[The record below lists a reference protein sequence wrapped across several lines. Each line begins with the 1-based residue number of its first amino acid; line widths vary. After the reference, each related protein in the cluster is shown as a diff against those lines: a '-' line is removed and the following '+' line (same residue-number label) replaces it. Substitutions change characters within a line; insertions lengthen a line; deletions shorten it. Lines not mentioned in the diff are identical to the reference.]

1 MAALSEPPPLD
12 ETNLL
17 DDEPG
22 PTPTITPTSPSPPP
36 AGEEQL
42 ILSDDPV
49 TEDLESPFDDPSDLM
64 KPVAL
69 DDGPD
74 FEPVSLGSE
83 PSAALPE
90 NRGIT
95 SPSLISPA
103 LMNGDHQEAPFVT
116 PPPSNGSGG
125 LFDDEDSG
133 DEDLFPSTK
142 INNNQAPVLSLDQT
156 DSTGGT
162 PSPPPVSAPVIAPSA
177 PVIAPSAPVIAPSAP
192 KPEPAFTQM
201 PAAPA
206 TFAPVPSAP
215 TPAHIASPVESPA
228 SKGSNG
234 DGEDEFFLEIR
245 VHDPAKVGDGMGA
258 YVSYKV
264 TTKTNLPAFR
274 KSNYNVSRRFSDFLG
289 LHRKLAS
296 KHMVTGRIV
305 PPAPEKSAMG
315 AMGVKLNKSKED
327 QTSQEFI
334 ERRRAA
340 LERFLNRTAAH
351 PVLRMDP
358 DFRDFLETDEL
369 PRATETGTFS
379 GASIG
384 KFFSSLE
391 DKVNKIAY
399 RVDEADAW
407 FEEKGMMIENLDT
420 QLRKLHVSLESLV
433 TQRRELCTDT
443 AQFAKS
449 CALLSNAEEHTGLSR
464 ALSHLAEVEEKVE
477 QVHIEQANGDYFQF
491 SETIRDYVALLGAVK
506 DVFNQRVKI
515 YTRWR
520 NTTASLQKKREDATK
535 FQQQG
540 KIDKQ
545 RLTEEEIER
554 LERRMEAEQK
564 EFEACSKTIRSEMER
579 FEATRIQ
586 DFKATIISY
595 LEILMDSQ
603 QKLVTHWEAFL
614 PEAKAI
620 A

>member
-1 MAALSEPPPLD
+1 MAATTEPPPLD
-12 ETNLL
+12 DTNLL

-22 PTPTITPTSPSPPP
+22 PTPTITPTSPSPPSP
-36 AGEEQL
+36 ADENL

-49 TEDLESPFDDPSDLM
+49 TEDLESPFEDPSDLM

-83 PSAALPE
+83 EPSVALPG

-95 SPSLISPA
+95 SPSLISA
-103 LMNGDHQEAPFVT
+103 QLVNGDHEAAPFAT
-116 PPPSNGSGG
+116 PPPSNGSGA
-125 LFDDEDSG
+125 LFDDD
-133 DEDLFPSTK
+133 DDDDDLFPSTK
-142 INNNQAPVLSLDQT
+142 ITNNQAPVLSLDQT
-156 DSTGGT
+156 DSTAGT
-162 PSPPPVSAPVIAPSA
+162 PSPSHVAAPVIAPS
-177 PVIAPSAPVIAPSAP
+177 SP
-192 KPEPAFTQM
+192 KLEPAFTPMPEPAFTPM
-201 PAAPA
+201 PAAAAPA
-206 TFAPVPSAP
+206 SFAPVASAP
-215 TPAHIASPVESPA
+215 TPVLITAPVETPA
-228 SKGSNG
+228 SKGSG
-234 DGEDEFFLEIR
+234 EGEDEFFLEIR

-289 LHRKLAS
+289 LHRKLVS
-296 KHMVTGRIV
+296 KHMVAGRIV
-305 PPAPEKSAMG
+305 PPAPEKNAFG
-315 AMGVKLNKSKED
+315 AMGVKMTKEY

-358 DFRDFLETDEL
+358 DFRDFLEIDEL
-369 PRATETGTFS
+369 PRATETS
-379 GASIG
+379 ALSVASIG
-384 KFFSSLE
+384 KVFASLE

-420 QLRKLHVSLESLV
+420 QLRKLHASLESLV
-433 TQRRELCTDT
+433 FQRRDLVTNT

-477 QVHIEQANGDYFQF
+477 QVHAEQSSADFFTF

-515 YTRWR
+515 YTNWR
-520 NTTASLQKKREDATK
+520 NTVALLPKRRELATK
-535 FQQQG
+535 YQQQG

-545 RLTEEEIER
+545 RLTEDEIVK
-554 LERRMEAEQK
+554 LEGRMEAEQK
-564 EFEACSKTIRSEMER
+564 EFEACSKTIRSEMEK

>member
-1 MAALSEPPPLD
+1 MAATTEPPPLD
-12 ETNLL
+12 DANLL

-22 PTPTITPTSPSPPP
+22 PTPTMTPTSPSPPP
-36 AGEEQL
+36 PAEEHL

-49 TEDLESPFDDPSDLM
+49 TDDLESPFEDPADLM
-64 KPVAL
+64 RPVAL
-69 DDGPD
+69 DDGPE

-90 NRGIT
+90 NREVT
-95 SPSLISPA
+95 SPSLISPT
-103 LMNGDHQEAPFVT
+103 LMNGDHQPPAFT
-116 PPPSNGSGG
+116 APPPSNGGG
-125 LFDDEDSG
+125 AFFDDDDD

-142 INNNQAPVLSLDQT
+142 LTNNQAPVLSLDQT

-162 PSPPPVSAPVIAPSA
+162 PSPPPAAVPVVAPSA
-177 PVIAPSAPVIAPSAP
+177 PE
-192 KPEPAFTQM
+192 PEPAFTQM
-201 PAAPA
+201 PTAPA
-206 TFAPVPSAP
+206 PAVFTHVAP
-215 TPAHIASPVESPA
+215 TPAAAPIAAPIDTMA
-228 SKGSNG
+228 SKGKG
-234 DGEDEFFLEIR
+234 DGEGEDEFFLEIR

-289 LHRKLAS
+289 LHRKLVM
-296 KHMVTGRIV
+296 KHMVAGRIV
-305 PPAPEKSAMG
+305 PPAPEKSAIG
-315 AMGVKLNKSKED
+315 AMGVKLQSKSKED

-369 PRATETGTFS
+369 PRATETSTFS

-384 KFFSSLE
+384 KFISSLE

-407 FEEKGMMIENLDT
+407 FEEKGMMIENLDI
-420 QLRKLHVSLESLV
+420 QLRKLHASLESLV
-433 TQRRELCTDT
+433 AQRRELVSNT

-477 QVHIEQANGDYFQF
+477 QVHVEQANGDFFQL

-506 DVFNQRVKI
+506 DVFSQRVKI
-515 YTRWR
+515 YTNWR
-520 NTTASLQKKREDATK
+520 NTVSTSQRKREAATK

-554 LERRMEAEQK
+554 LERRMETEQK
-564 EFEACSKTIRSEMER
+564 DFEACSKTIRSEMER
-579 FEATRIQ
+579 FEATRIH
-586 DFKATIISY
+586 DFKATIVSY